1 MQVLGR
7 FQGYPDNV
15 DLESCQESKCIQ
27 TSSNSCAPSDKIDN
41 LLFVGRCRF
50 ANRSITIQDSKVSQK
65 HILLEK
71 VEDPTQTNGQL
82 YFNNLM
88 ALCIQGTLKSS
99 ARLFSMFSTLTAD
112 LLNTI
117 TSFVG
122 RPSQNRYFVWDN
134 STNGTLMRLSP
145 TINIADHLE

>member
-1 MQVLGR
+1 M
-7 FQGYPDNV
+7 
-15 DLESCQESKCIQ
+15 Q
-27 TSSNSCAPSDKIDN
+27 TSSKCCAPSGKIEN

-50 ANRSITIQDSKVSQK
+50 ANRSITIEDSKVSQK

-71 VEDPTQTNGQL
+71 VEDPLQANGQQ

-99 ARLFSMFSTLTAD
+99 ARLFSMLSTLTAD

-145 TINIADHLE
+145 TINMADHLE